1 MTIEFSKMN
10 SNGNDFLITENP
22 NIFSVDINQISDRN
36 NGIGFDQI
44 LLVDPTP
51 SKFKVKILNS
61 DGSSAQTCFNGL
73 RCIAGLYDL
82 KNQIISAPGG
92 DVLCNSDGMMA
103 SVSTEFPQI
112 RILEKL
118 SIANIGNNHAI
129 YEVTEIDDY
138 NLENSYKKLEQNP
151 TLPPNFNLN
160 VYECVDNFFKI
171 RTYENGAGE
180 TKSCGSGTVCTF
192 AVLSKMKD
200 IDHAI
205 FLSKGGKSH
214 LAIEN
219 NIIVS
224 TAPYILEYE
233 GSIDE

>member
-1 MTIEFSKMN
+1 MAIEFSKMN

-22 NIFSVDINQISDRN
+22 KIFSVDINHISDRN

-44 LLVDPTP
+44 LLVNPIP

-73 RCIAGLYDL
+73 RCIAGLYNL

-92 DVLCNSDGMMA
+92 DVLCSSDDKMA
-103 SVSTEFPQI
+103 SVSTEFPKV
-112 RILEKL
+112 RILEKI

-129 YEVTEIDDY
+129 YEVTEIDNY
-138 NLENSYKKLEQNP
+138 NLENSYKELAQNP
-151 TLPPNFNLN
+151 ILPPNINLN
-160 VYECVDNFFKI
+160 VYEDMGDFFKI

-192 AVLSKMKD
+192 AALSKMKD
-200 IDHAI
+200 IYNAI

-214 LAIEN
+214 LRIEN

>member
-1 MTIEFSKMN
+1 MAIEFSKMN

-22 NIFSVDINQISDRN
+22 NIFSVDIKRISDRN

-73 RCIAGLYDL
+73 RCIAGLYGL

-92 DVLCNSDGMMA
+92 DVLCSSDGKMG
-103 SVSTEFPQI
+103 SVSTEFPKI
-112 RILEKL
+112 ELLEKL
-118 SIANIGNNHAI
+118 SIADIGNNHVI
-129 YEVTEIDDY
+129 YDVTEIHNYD
-138 NLENSYKKLEQNP
+138 LENSYKKLEENAA
-151 TLPPNFNLN
+151 LPPNINLN
-160 VYECVDNFFKI
+160 VYEDMGDFFKI

-192 AVLSKMKD
+192 AVLNKMKHIVD
-200 IDHAI
+200 AI
-205 FLSKGGKSH
+205 FLSNGGKSH
-214 LAIEN
+214 LRIEN

>member
-1 MTIEFSKMN
+1 M
-10 SNGNDFLITENP
+10 
-22 NIFSVDINQISDRN
+22 
-36 NGIGFDQI
+36 
-44 LLVDPTP
+44 
-51 SKFKVKILNS
+51 
-61 DGSSAQTCFNGL
+61 
-73 RCIAGLYDL
+73 
-82 KNQIISAPGG
+82 G
-92 DVLCNSDGMMA
+92 D
-103 SVSTEFPQI
+103 
-112 RILEKL
+112 
-118 SIANIGNNHAI
+118 
-129 YEVTEIDDY
+129 
-138 NLENSYKKLEQNP
+138 
-151 TLPPNFNLN
+151 
-160 VYECVDNFFKI
+160 FFKI

-192 AVLSKMKD
+192 AVLSKIKD